1 MILLNT
7 NCVAETIEDIVTP
20 WWNVPYEEQKERK
33 EAAMRQVLKR
43 CNRRILKSEAKKKKK
58 EQEKP
63 KRAGSVKQPCN
74 LFIQKGSCI
83 YGDRCKFLHMTMD
96 EYEKMLKEEKEKEE
110 KVDEEKVDEAD
121 KEEKVDEDKIE
132 EADKEETNKE
142 EADKEETTDFV
153 KEPEEG
159 QICHM
164 LPLLTHSVV
173 EEYRNKCTFTI
184 GLNAS
189 NEPCV
194 GFRMGSFIEGNVCIG
209 EPKYLSCLL
218 LIS

>member
-58 EQEKP
+58 EKEKP

-74 LFIQKGSCI
+74 LFIQKGSCV
-83 YGDRCKFLHMTMD
+83 YGDRCKFLHVTMD
-96 EYEKMLKEEKEKEE
+96 EYEKMLKEENEEKVKEENEEKEE
-110 KVDEEKVDEAD
+110 KV
-121 KEEKVDEDKIE
+121 E
-132 EADKEETNKE
+132 EADKEET
-142 EADKEETTDFV
+142 DKEETTDFV

-184 GLNAS
+184 GLNES

-209 EPKYLSCLL
+209 EPKFISFLL
-218 LIS
+218 LHS

>member
-110 KVDEEKVDEAD
+110 KEDNEENDD
-121 KEEKVDEDKIE
+121 KDNDNNDDKMEEE
-132 EADKEETNKE
+132 E
-142 EADKEETTDFV
+142 KEETTDTN
-153 KEPEEG
+153 KETHTTKPAVNLSDAEEG
-159 QICHM
+159 RT
-164 LPLLTHSVV
+164 LFVRSPP
-173 EEYRNKCTFTI
+173 R
-184 GLNAS
+184 
-189 NEPCV
+189 
-194 GFRMGSFIEGNVCIG
+194 SF
-209 EPKYLSCLL
+209 PS
-218 LIS
+218 

>member
-1 MILLNT
+1 
-7 NCVAETIEDIVTP
+7 
-20 WWNVPYEEQKERK
+20 
-33 EAAMRQVLKR
+33 MRQVLKR

-58 EQEKP
+58 EKEKP

-74 LFIQKGSCI
+74 LFIQKGSCV
-83 YGDRCKFLHMTMD
+83 YGDRCKFLHVTMD
-96 EYEKMLKEEKEKEE
+96 EYEKMLKEENEE
-110 KVDEEKVDEAD
+110 KVEEENEKMLKEENEEKVEEENEEN
-121 KEEKVDEDKIE
+121 EEKVE
-132 EADKEETNKE
+132 EADKEET
-142 EADKEETTDFV
+142 DKEETTDFV

-184 GLNAS
+184 GLNES

-209 EPKYLSCLL
+209 EPKFISFLL
-218 LIS
+218 LHS

>member
-1 MILLNT
+1 
-7 NCVAETIEDIVTP
+7 
-20 WWNVPYEEQKERK
+20 
-33 EAAMRQVLKR
+33 MRQVLKR

-58 EQEKP
+58 EKEKP

-83 YGDRCKFLHMTMD
+83 HGDRCKFLHVTRD
-96 EYEKMLKEEKEKEE
+96 EQEKMLKEENEKMLKEENEEKVEEENEEKEE
-110 KVDEEKVDEAD
+110 KV
-121 KEEKVDEDKIE
+121 
-132 EADKEETNKE
+132 E

-164 LPLLTHSVV
+164 LPLLIHSVV

-184 GLNAS
+184 GLNES

-209 EPKYLSCLL
+209 EPKFVSFLL
-218 LIS
+218 FHSQ

>member
-1 MILLNT
+1 
-7 NCVAETIEDIVTP
+7 
-20 WWNVPYEEQKERK
+20 
-33 EAAMRQVLKR
+33 MRQVLKR

-58 EQEKP
+58 EKEKP

-74 LFIQKGSCI
+74 LFIQKGSCV

-110 KVDEEKVDEAD
+110 KV
-121 KEEKVDEDKIE
+121 E
-132 EADKEETNKE
+132 EADKEET
-142 EADKEETTDFV
+142 DKEETTDFV

>member
-7 NCVAETIEDIVTP
+7 NCIAETIEDIVTP

-58 EQEKP
+58 EKEKP

-121 KEEKVDEDKIE
+121 KEEANKE
-132 EADKEETNKE
+132 EADKE

-209 EPKYLSCLL
+209 EPKFISFLL
-218 LIS
+218 LHS

>member
-1 MILLNT
+1 
-7 NCVAETIEDIVTP
+7 
-20 WWNVPYEEQKERK
+20 
-33 EAAMRQVLKR
+33 MRQVLKR

-58 EQEKP
+58 EKEKP

-74 LFIQKGSCI
+74 LFIQKGSCV
-83 YGDRCKFLHMTMD
+83 YGDRCKFLHVTMD
-96 EYEKMLKEEKEKEE
+96 EYEKMLKEENEEKVEEENEEKEE
-110 KVDEEKVDEAD
+110 KV
-121 KEEKVDEDKIE
+121 E
-132 EADKEETNKE
+132 EADKEET
-142 EADKEETTDFV
+142 DKEETTDFV

-184 GLNAS
+184 GLNES

-209 EPKYLSCLL
+209 EPKFISFLL
-218 LIS
+218 LHS

>member
-20 WWNVPYEEQKERK
+20 WWNVPYEEKKERK

-58 EQEKP
+58 EKEKP

-74 LFIQKGSCI
+74 LFIQKGSCV
-83 YGDRCKFLHMTMD
+83 YGDRCKFLHVTMD
-96 EYEKMLKEEKEKEE
+96 EYEKMLKEENEKMLKEENEEKVEEENEEKEE
-110 KVDEEKVDEAD
+110 KV
-121 KEEKVDEDKIE
+121 E
-132 EADKEETNKE
+132 EADKEET
-142 EADKEETTDFV
+142 DKEETTDFV

-173 EEYRNKCTFTI
+173 EEYRNRCAWTV
-184 GLNAS
+184 GLN
-189 NEPCV
+189 
-194 GFRMGSFIEGNVCIG
+194 
-209 EPKYLSCLL
+209 
-218 LIS
+218 

>member
-74 LFIQKGSCI
+74 LFIKKRGVSI
-83 YGDRCKFLHMTMD
+83 NS
-96 EYEKMLKEEKEKEE
+96 E
-110 KVDEEKVDEAD
+110 
-121 KEEKVDEDKIE
+121 I
-132 EADKEETNKE
+132 
-142 EADKEETTDFV
+142 
-153 KEPEEG
+153 
-159 QICHM
+159 
-164 LPLLTHSVV
+164 
-173 EEYRNKCTFTI
+173 
-184 GLNAS
+184 
-189 NEPCV
+189 
-194 GFRMGSFIEGNVCIG
+194 
-209 EPKYLSCLL
+209 
-218 LIS
+218 